1 MLAKTPSISQFA
13 AMDAEKP
20 KENKNLQT
28 QGVIKVAPGG
38 RTSVNI
44 NDLIPPG
51 AKISSIKR
59 ASPPGT
65 IATIDIATPSYRSQ
79 FSAQYVHSLFG
90 VVAKAASRKI
100 HLTYSNFDGA
110 EIVTA
115 RNYMISNFYYNK
127 PHCTH
132 LLFIDDDMGFDSR
145 LIFQMIDLKQDVV
158 GVIYP
163 KRSVD
168 LRKLHA
174 AKDLPFEQAYAKA
187 MDFIGIP
194 RAVRARKSVS
204 ISAQV
209 SGQGAVAQPKV
220 VQSKLDVQPFMEV
233 ESCGTGIMLISRACI
248 DKMIKDCP
256 DIVDTVRFK
265 RHPFIAKDFKDKF
278 LTPFNVIITGNRS
291 MSEDISF
298 CYRWTEKC
306 GGKIFAAA
314 TSQIKHVGQQIV
326 EGRYSDSV

>member
-1 MLAKTPSISQFA
+1 
-13 AMDAEKP
+13 MDAKKP
-20 KENKNLQT
+20 SENKNLQA
-28 QGVIKVAPGG
+28 QGSIKVAPGG
-38 RTSVNI
+38 RASVNI

-51 AKISSIKR
+51 AKISSIRR

-65 IATIDIATPSYRSQ
+65 IATVDIATPSYRSQ
-79 FSAQYVHSLFG
+79 FSAQYVHSLFS

-132 LLFIDDDMGFDSR
+132 LLFIDDDMGFDSK
-145 LIFQMIDLKQDVV
+145 LIFSMIDLKQDLV
-158 GVIYP
+158 GVIAP

-187 MDFIGIP
+187 LDFIGIP
-194 RAVRARKSVS
+194 KAVRARKSVS

-209 SGQGAVAQPKV
+209 SGQGSVAQPKV

-233 ESCGTGIMLISRACI
+233 ESCGAGIMLISRACI
-248 DKMIKDCP
+248 DRMIVACP
-256 DIVDTVRFK
+256 DVVDTVRFK
-265 RHPFIAKDFKDKF
+265 RHPFLAKDFKDKF
-278 LTPFNVIITGNRS
+278 LVPFNPIVTEKRA

-298 CYRWTEKC
+298 CYRWTDRC
-306 GGKIFAAA
+306 GGKVFAAA
-314 TSQIKHVGQQIV
+314 TSSIKHVGQQIV

>member
-1 MLAKTPSISQFA
+1 
-13 AMDAEKP
+13 MDAQNP
-20 KENKNLQT
+20 KEPKNLQAS
-28 QGVIKVAPGG
+28 GIINVNAGG
-38 RTSVNI
+38 RKEMKI
-44 NDLIPPG
+44 QDLIPPG
-51 AKISSIKR
+51 AKITSIQR

-90 VVAKAASRKI
+90 VVAKAAGRKI

-145 LIFQMIDLKQDVV
+145 LIFSMIDLKQDLV
-158 GVIYP
+158 GVIAP

-168 LRKLHA
+168 LRKLHE

-187 MDFIGIP
+187 LQFIGIP
-194 RAVRARKSVS
+194 KAVRARKSVS

-209 SGQGAVAQPKV
+209 SGQESASAPKL
-220 VQSKLDVQPFMEV
+220 VQSKMKVEPFMEV
-233 ESCGTGIMLISRACI
+233 ESCGAGIMLISRQCI
-248 DKMIKDCP
+248 DRMIQCCP
-256 DIVDTVRFK
+256 DVVDTVRFK
-265 RHPFIAKDFKDKF
+265 RHPFLAKDFKDKF
-278 LTPFNVIITGNRS
+278 LTPFAPITTGNRS

-306 GGKIFAAA
+306 GGKVFAAA
-314 TSQIKHVGQQIV
+314 DAKILHVGQLIV

>member
-1 MLAKTPSISQFA
+1 MEP
-13 AMDAEKP
+13 DKP
-20 KENKNLQT
+20 KESKPIQA
-28 QGVIKVAPGG
+28 QGTIKVPPGG

-44 NDLIPPG
+44 SDLLPPG

-132 LLFIDDDMGFDSR
+132 LLFIDDDMGFDAR

-174 AKDLPFEQAYAKA
+174 AKDLPFEQAYAKSL
-187 MDFIGIP
+187 DFIGIP
-194 RAVRARKSVS
+194 RAVRARKSIS

-209 SGQGAVAQPKV
+209 SGQPAASAPKV
-220 VQSKLDVQPFMEV
+220 VQDKLKVQPFMEV
-233 ESCGTGIMLISRACI
+233 ESCGTGIMLISRAAI

-306 GGKIFAAA
+306 GGKIYASA
-314 TSQIKHVGQQIV
+314 TSKILHVGQQIV
-326 EGRYSDSV
+326 EGLYSDTV

>member
-1 MLAKTPSISQFA
+1 MEPN
-13 AMDAEKP
+13 KP
-20 KENKNLQT
+20 KESKPIQA
-28 QGVIKVAPGG
+28 QGTIKVPPGG
-38 RTSVNI
+38 RANVNI

-145 LIFQMIDLKQDVV
+145 LIFSMIDLKQDVV

-194 RAVRARKSVS
+194 RAVRARKSIS

-209 SGQGAVAQPKV
+209 SGQPAASAPKV
-220 VQSKLDVQPFMEV
+220 VQDKLKVEPFMEV
-233 ESCGTGIMLISRACI
+233 ESCGTGIMLISRKAI
-248 DKMIKDCP
+248 DRMIQCCP
-256 DIVDTVRFK
+256 DVVDTVRFK

-306 GGKIFAAA
+306 GGKIYAAA
-314 TSQIKHVGQQIV
+314 TSKILHVGQQIV

>member
-1 MLAKTPSISQFA
+1 MEPN
-13 AMDAEKP
+13 KP
-20 KENKNLQT
+20 KESKPIQA
-28 QGVIKVAPGG
+28 QGTIKVPPGG
-38 RTSVNI
+38 RANVKLE
-44 NDLIPPG
+44 DLLPPG

-59 ASPPGT
+59 NPPPGST
-65 IATIDIATPSYRSQ
+65 AVVDIATPSYRSQ
-79 FSAQYVHSLFG
+79 YSAQYVHSLFG
-90 VVAKAASRKI
+90 VVAKAAGRGI
-100 HLTYSNFDGA
+100 HLNYSNFDGA

-132 LLFIDDDMGFDSR
+132 ILFIDDDMGFDAK
-145 LIFQMIDLKQDVV
+145 LIFSMIDLKQDVV
-158 GVIYP
+158 GVIAP

-187 MDFIGIP
+187 LQFIGIP
-194 RAVRARKSVS
+194 KAVRARKSVS

-209 SGQGAVAQPKV
+209 SGQAGTPEPKV
-220 VQSKLDVQPFMEV
+220 IQQQLKVEPFMEV
-233 ESCGTGIMLISRACI
+233 ESCGAGIMLISRKAI
-248 DKMIKDCP
+248 DRMIQCCP

-278 LTPFNVIITGNRS
+278 LTPFNPISTDKRS

-298 CYRWTEKC
+298 CYRWTDKC

-314 TSQIKHVGQQIV
+314 DAKILHVGQQIV

>member
-1 MLAKTPSISQFA
+1 
-13 AMDAEKP
+13 MDVKKPAET
-20 KENKNLQT
+20 KNLQA
-28 QGVIKVAPGG
+28 QGSIKVAPGG

-145 LIFQMIDLKQDVV
+145 LIFSMIDLKQDVV
-158 GVIYP
+158 GVIAP

-187 MDFIGIP
+187 LQFIGVP
-194 RAVRARKSVS
+194 KAVRARKSIS

-209 SGQGAVAQPKV
+209 SGQPAASPPKV
-220 VQSKLDVQPFMEV
+220 VQDKLKVQPFMEV
-233 ESCGTGIMLISRACI
+233 ESCGAGIMLISRAAI
-248 DKMIKDCP
+248 DKMIKACP
-256 DIVDTVRFK
+256 DVVDTVRFK
-265 RHPFIAKDFKDKF
+265 RHPFIAKDFKEKF
-278 LTPFNVIITGNRS
+278 LTPFNPISTDKRS

-298 CYRWTEKC
+298 CYRWTDKC
-306 GGKIFAAA
+306 GGKIFAATDA
-314 TSQIKHVGQQIV
+314 KILHVGQQIV